1 MFSFFK
7 KKITIKKLS
16 KVDLLVFRDRF
27 KELNFSGI
35 KSAVYPDNE
44 INLWYLLKSLFFG
57 ICKNK
62 NFRSLYFFYII
73 KDFSPKLAIGSDMDL
88 KIFKII
94 KIFPNI
100 KSICYEGSYTFDRDK
115 LLKQTITTGNSY
127 NDSLEYIQNKKK
139 IINKYSPNYYFVYD
153 QRSKKILKE
162 VHNSN
167 FFVHG
172 SVRNNEIKQ
181 QKKNIK
187 FDIMLISNYRPL
199 STRTNALNYKIK
211 KFNSSFLK
219 IAKIINSY
227 CLLENKKLA
236 IALTSTRKDKGVRR
250 SFLDQELNFF
260 KDIKFS
266 HFPTMSSYNL
276 SDICDM
282 SICTYSELGY
292 HLLAK
297 KQKVLFISNDK
308 KFTWHFFKKNEDV
321 FFYQGEEKKL
331 IKKKIDKMLA
341 IDERNYCKMLRAHDI
356 LEFDSN
362 NAELKKFIKKT
373 ILNF

>member
-115 LLKQTITTGNSY
+115 VLKQTITTGNSY
-127 NDSLEYIQNKKK
+127 NDSIEYIQNKKK

-199 STRTNALNYKIK
+199 NTKASAVDYKMQK
-211 KFNSSFLK
+211 KFNSFLLK

-227 CLLENKKLA
+227 CLLKNKKLA
-236 IALTSTRKDKGVRR
+236 IALTSTRKDKEIHR

-266 HFPTMSSYNL
+266 HFPAMSSYNL
-276 SDICDM
+276 SDICDI
-282 SICTYSELGY
+282 SVSTSSELGY

-297 KQKVLFISNDK
+297 KQKVLFINNNK
-308 KFTWHFFKKNEDV
+308 KFIWHFFKKKEDA
-321 FFYQGEEKKL
+321 FFYQGEEKKM
-331 IKKKIDKMLA
+331 IKKKIDKILA
-341 IDERNYCKMLRAHDI
+341 IDERNYCKMLDAYDI
-356 LEFDSN
+356 VEFDSN
-362 NAELKKFIKKT
+362 NAKLKKFIKKK
-373 ILNF
+373 LS

>member
-115 LLKQTITTGNSY
+115 VLKQTITTGNSY
-127 NDSLEYIQNKKK
+127 NDSVEYIQNKKK

-199 STRTNALNYKIK
+199 NTKANAVDYKMQK
-211 KFNSSFLK
+211 KFNSFLLK

-227 CLLENKKLA
+227 CLLKNKKLA
-236 IALTSTRKDKGVRR
+236 IALTSTRKDKEIHR

-266 HFPTMSSYNL
+266 NFPAMSSYNL
-276 SDICDM
+276 SDICDI
-282 SICTYSELGY
+282 SVCTSSELGY

-297 KQKVLFISNDK
+297 KQKVLFINNDK
-308 KFTWHFFKKNEDV
+308 KFIWHFFKKKEDA
-321 FFYQGEEKKL
+321 FFYQGEEKKM
-331 IKKKIDKMLA
+331 IKKKIDKILA
-341 IDERNYCKMLRAHDI
+341 IDERNYCKILDAYDI
-356 LEFDSN
+356 MEFDSN
-362 NAELKKFIKKT
+362 NAKLKKFIKKK
-373 ILNF
+373 LS

>member
-115 LLKQTITTGNSY
+115 VLKQTITTGNSY
-127 NDSLEYIQNKKK
+127 NDSIEYIQNKKK

-199 STRTNALNYKIK
+199 NAKANAVDYKMQK
-211 KFNSSFLK
+211 KFNSFLLK

-227 CLLENKKLA
+227 CLLKNKKLA
-236 IALTSTRKDKGVRR
+236 IALTSTRKDKEIHR

-266 HFPTMSSYNL
+266 HFPAMSSYNL
-276 SDICDM
+276 SDICDI
-282 SICTYSELGY
+282 SVSTSSELGY

-297 KQKVLFISNDK
+297 KQKVLFINNNK
-308 KFTWHFFKKNEDV
+308 KFIWHFFKKKEDA
-321 FFYQGEEKKL
+321 FFYQGEEKKM
-331 IKKKIDKMLA
+331 IKKKIDKILA
-341 IDERNYCKMLRAHDI
+341 IDERNYCKMLDAYDI
-356 LEFDSN
+356 VEFDSN
-362 NAELKKFIKKT
+362 NAKLKKFIKKK
-373 ILNF
+373 LS

>member
-115 LLKQTITTGNSY
+115 VLKQTITTGNSY
-127 NDSLEYIQNKKK
+127 NDSVEYIQNKKK

-199 STRTNALNYKIK
+199 NTKANAVDYKMQK
-211 KFNSSFLK
+211 KFNSFLLK

-227 CLLENKKLA
+227 CLLKNKKLA
-236 IALTSTRKDKGVRR
+236 IALTSTRKDKEIHR

-266 HFPTMSSYNL
+266 HFPAMSSYNL
-276 SDICDM
+276 SDICDI
-282 SICTYSELGY
+282 SVSTSSELGY

-297 KQKVLFISNDK
+297 KQKVLFINNNK
-308 KFTWHFFKKNEDV
+308 KFIWHFFKKKEDA
-321 FFYQGEEKKL
+321 FFYQGEEKKM
-331 IKKKIDKMLA
+331 IKKKIDKILA
-341 IDERNYCKMLRAHDI
+341 IDERNYCKMLDAYDI
-356 LEFDSN
+356 VEFDSN
-362 NAELKKFIKKT
+362 NAKLKKFIKKK
-373 ILNF
+373 LS

>member
-115 LLKQTITTGNSY
+115 VLKQTITTGNSY
-127 NDSLEYIQNKKK
+127 NDSVEYIQNKKK

-199 STRTNALNYKIK
+199 NAKANAADYKMQK
-211 KFNSSFLK
+211 KFNSFLLK

-227 CLLENKKLA
+227 CLLKNKKLA
-236 IALTSTRKDKGVRR
+236 IALTSTRKDKEIHR

-266 HFPTMSSYNL
+266 HFPAMSSYNL
-276 SDICDM
+276 SDICDI
-282 SICTYSELGY
+282 SVSTSSELGY

-297 KQKVLFISNDK
+297 KQKVLFINNNK
-308 KFTWHFFKKNEDV
+308 KFIWHFFKKKEDA
-321 FFYQGEEKKL
+321 FFYQGEEKKM
-331 IKKKIDKMLA
+331 IKKKIDKILA
-341 IDERNYCKMLRAHDI
+341 IDERNYCKMLDAYDI
-356 LEFDSN
+356 VEFDSN
-362 NAELKKFIKKT
+362 NAKLKKFIKKK
-373 ILNF
+373 LS

>member
-115 LLKQTITTGNSY
+115 VLKQTITTGNSY
-127 NDSLEYIQNKKK
+127 NDSVEYIQNKKK

-199 STRTNALNYKIK
+199 NSKANAVDYKMQK
-211 KFNSSFLK
+211 KFNSFLLK

-227 CLLENKKLA
+227 CLLKNKKLA
-236 IALTSTRKDKGVRR
+236 IALTSTRKDKEIHR

-266 HFPTMSSYNL
+266 HFPAMSSYNL
-276 SDICDM
+276 SDICDI
-282 SICTYSELGY
+282 SVSTSSELGY

-297 KQKVLFISNDK
+297 KQKVLFINNNK
-308 KFTWHFFKKNEDV
+308 KFIWHFFKKKEDA
-321 FFYQGEEKKL
+321 FFYQGEEKKM
-331 IKKKIDKMLA
+331 IKKKIDKILA
-341 IDERNYCKMLRAHDI
+341 IDERNYCKMLDAYDI
-356 LEFDSN
+356 VEFDSN
-362 NAELKKFIKKT
+362 NAKLKKFIKKK
-373 ILNF
+373 LS

>member
-16 KVDLLVFRDRF
+16 KVDLLVFKDRF
-27 KELNFSGI
+27 KKLNFSGI
-35 KSAVYPDNE
+35 KSAVYPENE

-57 ICKNK
+57 IRKNK
-62 NFRSLYFFYII
+62 NIRSLYFFYII

-115 LLKQTITTGNSY
+115 VLKQTITTGNSY
-127 NDSLEYIQNKKK
+127 NDSVEYIQNKKK

-199 STRTNALNYKIK
+199 SIRTNALNYKIK

-250 SFLDQELNFF
+250 SFLGQELNFF

-276 SDICDM
+276 SDICDI
-282 SICTYSELGY
+282 SVSTSSELGY

-297 KQKVLFISNDK
+297 KQKVLFINNNK
-308 KFTWHFFKKNEDV
+308 KFIWHFFKKKEDA
-321 FFYQGEEKKL
+321 FFYQGEEKKM
-331 IKKKIDKMLA
+331 IKKKIDKILA
-341 IDERNYCKMLRAHDI
+341 IDERNYCKMLDVCV
-356 LEFDSN
+356 
-362 NAELKKFIKKT
+362 FISSQ
-373 ILNF
+373 

>member
-115 LLKQTITTGNSY
+115 VLKQTITTGNSY
-127 NDSLEYIQNKKK
+127 NDSVEYIQNKKK

-199 STRTNALNYKIK
+199 NTKANAVDYKMQK
-211 KFNSSFLK
+211 KFNSFLLK

-227 CLLENKKLA
+227 CLLKNKKLA
-236 IALTSTRKDKGVRR
+236 ITLTSTRKDKEIHR

-266 HFPTMSSYNL
+266 NFPAMSSYNL
-276 SDICDM
+276 SDICDI
-282 SICTYSELGY
+282 SVCTSSELGY

-297 KQKVLFISNDK
+297 KQKVLFINNDK
-308 KFTWHFFKKNEDV
+308 KFIWHFFKKKEDA
-321 FFYQGEEKKL
+321 FFYQGEEKKM
-331 IKKKIDKMLA
+331 IKKKIDKILA
-341 IDERNYCKMLRAHDI
+341 IDERNYCKILDAYDI
-356 LEFDSN
+356 MEFDSN
-362 NAELKKFIKKT
+362 NAKLKKFIKKK
-373 ILNF
+373 LS